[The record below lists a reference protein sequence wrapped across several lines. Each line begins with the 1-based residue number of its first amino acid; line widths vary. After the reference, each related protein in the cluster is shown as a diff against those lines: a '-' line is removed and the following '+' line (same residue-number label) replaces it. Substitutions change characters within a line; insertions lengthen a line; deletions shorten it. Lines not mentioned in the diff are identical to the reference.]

1 MLSVINR
8 GTIIGSDTD
17 GLPYKLVDGYGTGS
31 YQGNPIS
38 TIKLTGIPEPLEIEI
53 DPIIKTGYLSEMIP
67 IVLDIPSIV
76 NVPINPI
83 IKNGYEPITINPQ
96 EG

>member
-8 GTIIGSDTD
+8 GTITGSDTD
-17 GLPYKLVDGYGTGS
+17 GLPYKVIDGYVKDA
-31 YQGNPIS
+31 YQGEPLNL
-38 TIKLTGIPEPLEIEI
+38 IKLIGIPEPLEIEV
-53 DPIIKTGYLSEMIP
+53 DPIIKTGYLSKMIP

-83 IKNGYEPITINPQ
+83 IKNGYEPITINPE